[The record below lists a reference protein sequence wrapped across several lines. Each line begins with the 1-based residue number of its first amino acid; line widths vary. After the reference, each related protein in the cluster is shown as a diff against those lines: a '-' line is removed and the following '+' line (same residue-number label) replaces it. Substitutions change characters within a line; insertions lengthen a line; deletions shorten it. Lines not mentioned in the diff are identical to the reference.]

1 MADEKIRSGRAGK
14 TAGRLL
20 LLLST
25 VILIAAIVFS
35 SYMGGQSKLMSKL
48 TAYYKS
54 GTIDKIGTLIS
65 DTADKDGLL
74 RDIQN
79 SWDMESAIYGDDL
92 SVRYKF
98 ESRSAMSSDEFI
110 YNCEVTFYGG
120 DNPADKRFYSVLMV
134 RENGTWRIAGYN
146 RISR

>member
-65 DTADKDGLL
+65 DNADKDGLL

-98 ESRSAMSSDEFI
+98 ESACFVKSLCSRDKSYVAFVDEV
-110 YNCEVTFYGG
+110 NK
-120 DNPADKRFYSVLMV
+120 AQALSLVLFSH
-134 RENGTWRIAGYN
+134 RHYKSQ
-146 RISR
+146 ISFHKSF

>member
-1 MADEKIRSGRAGK
+1 MADEKIGSGRAGK

-65 DTADKDGLL
+65 DNADKDGLL
-74 RDIQN
+74 RSGN
-79 SWDMESAIYGDDL
+79 SFFAITDHEGQHD
-92 SVRYKF
+92 V
-98 ESRSAMSSDEFI
+98 AI
-110 YNCEVTFYGG
+110 
-120 DNPADKRFYSVLMV
+120 
-134 RENGTWRIAGYN
+134 NG
-146 RISR
+146 